1 MPTYLET
8 RPIVICD
15 TEAYCDYWSIGFKSP
30 ESGKSIVYEYYDGCP
45 LDKKRIAS
53 VFRRYTVITFNGIKY
68 DLPMILYAMTG
79 ATTEE
84 LKAASDELIQYGTP
98 HWVFMERH
106 NLSMPDFIDH
116 IDLMSVSPGAPQMPS
131 LKIYAGRLHS
141 RKMQEL
147 PIEHDASI
155 GPVERQVLQAYNVND
170 LDVTIDL
177 YNDLKAQIE
186 LRALMS
192 KEYGVDLRSKSDAQ
206 IAEAVIKTEI
216 ERITGMR
223 IFKPT
228 NRAPDFYYK
237 APDFIEFQTPQLQEV
252 LETIRNTKF
261 CIDLNGNVE
270 MPLYLKD
277 LKIEIGQSVY
287 RMGIGG
293 LHSSET
299 RVSHYSDDEF
309 VLLDRDVTSFYPM
322 IKILLGL
329 FPKQIGSNYLKV
341 YKSIFDRRIAAKRA
355 GNKNVAETLKIV
367 LNGAFGKLGS
377 LFSVFY
383 APDLMIQVTLTGQL
397 AILMLIEQMEL
408 RGMHVVSANTDGFV
422 TKVPRDRRWQFS
434 ATCFDWEL
442 QTGFNLEETE
452 YRSLHSRDVN
462 NYISIAVE
470 KGKPKVKVKGA
481 FASSGPGLPGAS
493 GQKKNPNMDICTD
506 AVVAYLKDGT
516 PIEETIEWCTDPR
529 RFLVVRRVT
538 GGAMKDD
545 MPIGKALRW
554 YYSKDVQGGFV
565 YAKNG
570 NAVPESIGARLMMEL
585 TDRVPADLDFDY
597 YIREA
602 YAILQ
607 DLGVEVIDPKLRG
620 RTGRIMARLP
630 DAKNVHYVEAS
641 TGVALCG
648 KTRDSIRDSWVE
660 YDEVPDG
667 HRVCSKCRKAT
678 EL

>member
-15 TEAYCDYWSIGFKSP
+15 TEAYRDYWSIGFKSP

-68 DLPMILYAMTG
+68 DLPMILYAMSG
-79 ATTEE
+79 ATNQE
-84 LKAASDELIQYGTP
+84 LKEASDDLIQYGTP
-98 HWVFMERH
+98 HWVFMERR

-147 PIEHDASI
+147 PIEHDESI
-155 GPVERQVLQAYNVND
+155 GSVERQVLQAYNVND

-177 YNDLKAQIE
+177 YNDLKAQLD
-186 LRALMS
+186 LRTLMS

-216 ERITGMR
+216 ERITGLR
-223 IFKPT
+223 IFRPD
-228 NRAPDFYYK
+228 NRAPDFFYK

-252 LETIRNTKF
+252 LRQIQATKF

-277 LKIEIGQSVY
+277 LKITIGESVY

-299 RVSHYSDDEF
+299 RVSHYSDDEV

-329 FPKQIGSNYLKV
+329 FPKRIGPNYLKV
-341 YKSIFDRRIAAKRA
+341 YKAIFDRRIAAKRA

-408 RGMHVVSANTDGFV
+408 RGMQVVSANTDGFV
-422 TKVPRDRRWQFS
+422 TKVPRARRWQFN
-434 ATCFDWEL
+434 AICFDWEL
-442 QTGFNLEETE
+442 QTGFNTEETE
-452 YRSLHSRDVN
+452 YRSLHIKNVN
-462 NYISIAVE
+462 NYIA
-470 KGKPKVKVKGA
+470 
-481 FASSGPGLPGAS
+481 
-493 GQKKNPNMDICTD
+493 IC
-506 AVVAYLKDGT
+506 A
-516 PIEETIEWCTDPR
+516 
-529 RFLVVRRVT
+529 
-538 GGAMKDD
+538 
-545 MPIGKALRW
+545 
-554 YYSKDVQGGFV
+554 
-565 YAKNG
+565 
-570 NAVPESIGARLMMEL
+570 
-585 TDRVPADLDFDY
+585 
-597 YIREA
+597 
-602 YAILQ
+602 
-607 DLGVEVIDPKLRG
+607 
-620 RTGRIMARLP
+620 
-630 DAKNVHYVEAS
+630 
-641 TGVALCG
+641 
-648 KTRDSIRDSWVE
+648 
-660 YDEVPDG
+660 
-667 HRVCSKCRKAT
+667 
-678 EL
+678 